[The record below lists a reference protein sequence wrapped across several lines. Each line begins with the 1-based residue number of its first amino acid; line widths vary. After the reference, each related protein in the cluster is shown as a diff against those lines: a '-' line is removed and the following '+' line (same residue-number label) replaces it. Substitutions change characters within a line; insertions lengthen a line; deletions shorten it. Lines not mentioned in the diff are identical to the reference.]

1 MLPPSHHAWFELQSA
16 LYDGPTGSLP
26 GSTVG
31 EDARGRAAAQGH
43 FTRGGMEL
51 RIDWTLPP
59 VRRPKVVPR
68 S

>member
-1 MLPPSHHAWFELQSA
+1 MPLAPSHGLWLELQSR
-16 LYDGPTGSLP
+16 LYDSDPKG
-26 GSTVG
+26 
-31 EDARGRAAAQGH
+31 GRRLGDEPRAFDQGH

-51 RIDWTLPP
+51 RIDSTLPP

>member
-1 MLPPSHHAWFELQSA
+1 MSRAPSHALWLELQSRLFDDDPESGRRA
-16 LYDGPTGSLP
+16 LGAS
-26 GSTVG
+26 SA
-31 EDARGRAAAQGH
+31 EDAHGH

-51 RIDWTLPP
+51 RIDSTFPP